1 MAYRIGED
9 RRALLPV
16 MVNLDGFSV
25 SHVVEPI
32 EFLTQEEADEF
43 LPPFGPPFRLDPDRP
58 LTFGAYGMPEIYT
71 EAKFAQEMAIRAAKA
86 VVKEVMEEFGRR
98 FGRSYSPVEVFGEPE
113 SADCTFLALGSINEN
128 IKSAIEAMSKEGKK
142 AALLALRLFR
152 PFPFEEL
159 EPLLRRIERLA
170 IIERVMPAGAPNGP
184 VYAECASSLYG
195 TGVEVILG
203 NYVVG
208 LGGRDVP
215 VHIFR
220 AIYED
225 MMAKKRTEGG
235 YKVMGVR
242 R

>member
-1 MAYRIGED
+1 
-9 RRALLPV
+9 
-16 MVNLDGFSV
+16 
-25 SHVVEPI
+25 
-32 EFLTQEEADEF
+32 
-43 LPPFGPPFRLDPDRP
+43 
-58 LTFGAYGMPEIYT
+58 MPEIYT